1 MDIIKISLTLV
12 YSAAIIL
19 TLIGYWKRERTMRII
34 GKTLLMP
41 LLAVIYAVFSRQ
53 PSIFILSALFFGW
66 IGDVILL
73 GDRNINSIGGLIS
86 FAVGHICYCLGMIHS
101 VQGCHP
107 AGYLSVLYILVTVFI
122 CWKAAVSHC
131 SGKFRPLGIIYS
143 VFLSSTGASVLY
155 LLFSSGFALPYLIC
169 FTGAAMFVVSDC
181 ILTREIFLK
190 RTDHGGFA
198 VMLTYIIAQSSLI
211 AGFILRGGI

>member
-1 MDIIKISLTLV
+1 MDKIKISLTLV

-34 GKTLLMP
+34 GKMLLMP
-41 LLAVIYAVFSRQ
+41 ALAVIYAVFSEQ
-53 PSIFILSALFFGW
+53 PSVFILSALFFGW

-73 GDRNINSIGGLIS
+73 GDGDTNSIGGLVS

-101 VQGCHP
+101 VPGWLP
-107 AGYLSVLYILVTVFI
+107 ARYLSVLYMLVTVFI
-122 CWKAAVSHC
+122 CWKAAISHC
-131 SGKFRPLGIIYS
+131 SGIFRPLGIIYS

-155 LLFSSGFALPYLIC
+155 LLFASGFALPYLIC
-169 FTGAAMFVVSDC
+169 LMGAVMFVVSDC

-198 VMLTYIIAQSSLI
+198 VMLTYIIAQSYLI